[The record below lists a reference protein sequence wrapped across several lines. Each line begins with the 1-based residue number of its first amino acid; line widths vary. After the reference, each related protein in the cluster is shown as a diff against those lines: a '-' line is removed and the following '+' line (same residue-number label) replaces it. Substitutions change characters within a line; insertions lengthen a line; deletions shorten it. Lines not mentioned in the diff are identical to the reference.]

1 MILAFV
7 LCICFLVIEVHEPS
21 QVVSQTLKMNLCF
34 APKDLRDRAA
44 IGKLRPS
51 ARGWG
56 EGSSGASLNPQAAPE
71 ESSRNC
77 QEGQEFS
84 SCSFLGWIM
93 TWGPWRRGNRP
104 HLHQNTSNTKNWFLQ
119 EASYVFFSSRILI
132 KIPALPYPISFRKIG
147 FHLPASCLT
156 KLHL

>member
-7 LCICFLVIEVHEPS
+7 LSICFFIIEVHEPPKM
-21 QVVSQTLKMNLCF
+21 VSQTLKLNLCF

-56 EGSSGASLNPQAAPE
+56 EGNSGASLNPQAAPE

-84 SCSFLGWIM
+84 SCSFLGRIM
-93 TWGPWRRGNRP
+93 TWRPWRRGNWP
-104 HLHQNTSNTKNWFLQ
+104 HLDQNTSNIKNWSLQ
-119 EASYVFFSSRILI
+119 EASYVFFISRILI
-132 KIPALPYPISFRKIG
+132 KIPALSYPICFRKIG